1 MKKIKVRYIGFFPVF
16 IRGQGVIQP
25 GGTFLG
31 VEKDL
36 ERKDIIKFE
45 KKKGGEK

>member
-1 MKKIKVRYIGFFPVF
+1 MKKMKVRYTGFFPIFVPS
-16 IRGQGVIQP
+16 QGIIKP
-25 GGTFLG
+25 NGTFIG

-45 KKKGGEK
+45 KKKEVKV